1 MQATRSFYLGCGEF
15 VEFGGICAQIGELV
29 VEIAGAPQRLL
40 VGDELVRKRDRGC
53 GLFAI
58 RDGIDKTVFQ
68 RRLGIDRLPGQDH
81 RQRLGHADE
90 PRQPLGAAGAGNE
103 AELDFG
109 QAEPGGGRCN
119 AIMTAER
126 DLEPAAQRGSMQGR
140 DHRFGHCIQRRDHIA
155 RTRRFWRLVELGD
168 VGAGNESAAGA
179 GQHDRM
185 NRRVSFGALKRVDQ
199 PRTNV
204 DIEGIDRWIVDHDDG
219 DAAVAPCLYQT
230 RH

>member
-1 MQATRSFYLGCGEF
+1 MLEFQRLGDRHRDGRAQDVERGCRRVQATRSLYLGCGEF
-15 VEFGGICAQIGELV
+15 IEFGGIGAQIGELV

-53 GLFAI
+53 GHFAI

-81 RQRLGHADE
+81 RQRFSHADE
-90 PRQPLGAAGAGNE
+90 PRQPLGAAGAWNE

-126 DLEPAAQRGSMQGR
+126 DLEPAAQSGSM
-140 DHRFGHCIQRRDHIA
+140 
-155 RTRRFWRLVELGD
+155 
-168 VGAGNESAAGA
+168 
-179 GQHDRM
+179 
-185 NRRVSFGALKRVDQ
+185 
-199 PRTNV
+199 
-204 DIEGIDRWIVDHDDG
+204 
-219 DAAVAPCLYQT
+219 
-230 RH
+230 